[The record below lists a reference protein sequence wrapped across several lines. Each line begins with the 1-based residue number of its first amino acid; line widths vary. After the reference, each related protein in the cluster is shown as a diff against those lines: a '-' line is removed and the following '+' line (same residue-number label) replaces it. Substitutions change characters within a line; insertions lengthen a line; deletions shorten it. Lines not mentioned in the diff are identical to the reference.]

1 MELKNMKHEETKNVE
16 VYYEQIHKLVHGLQ
30 VLTTNN
36 FLTIVFETGL
46 QSYLKITTIG
56 MKQSTLQ
63 QHKEA
68 IMLCEEGMTIVE
80 ARSALLVP

>member
-1 MELKNMKHEETKNVE
+1 ME

>member
-1 MELKNMKHEETKNVE
+1 MKHEETKNVE